1 MTLGTATP
9 VLDPSLYIPELKHR
23 TRESVVAQL
32 ADAAHRAG
40 VARGTGPL
48 IELLRARERV
58 GTTAIGKGVAVPHAR
73 SLTVDRPALVVARA
87 HRGIEWDAPDEL
99 PVQLV
104 LLVLSPGE
112 WGEEAHH
119 AFLARAVGAARL
131 QKHRQR
137 MLDAA
142 SYDEVAAV
150 LREVHP

>member
-9 VLDPSLYIPELKHR
+9 VLDPSLYIPELKPR
-23 TRESVVAQL
+23 TRDSVVAQL
-32 ADAAHRAG
+32 VELAHRAG
-40 VARGTGPL
+40 VARGIGPL
-48 IELLRARERV
+48 VELLRARERI
-58 GTTAIGKGVAVPHAR
+58 GTTAVGKSVAVPHAR
-73 SLTVDRPALVVARA
+73 SLTVDRPALVVARS

-119 AFLARAVGAARL
+119 AFLSRAVGAARL
-131 QKHRQR
+131 QKNRQR
-137 MLDAA
+137 MLEAG
-142 SYDEVAAV
+142 SFDELSAV